1 MNVKCLSVESLK
13 GHLILLSAII
23 VFSMGC
29 QTTGPSP
36 AADNGSLI
44 FLAQTL
50 GPATQLQRA
59 DEQGEVSPILVSQN
73 WRDLHP
79 DVASD
84 GRIVFMSNRRPESG
98 IDLSQRRERF
108 QVFLLEP
115 GDESP
120 AALTDTSG
128 SAIAPRFDPKEKRIA
143 FLLAEANQT
152 TLQYLPDTNTEPV
165 SVIASRDILDF
176 SWSPDGTQ
184 LAAVLF
190 SPQQSRL
197 ALLNVQ
203 DGNRETASITPKEP
217 GAVIT
222 AVSWSPAG
230 DALAYIVNSP
240 DDARRLYRYE
250 LATGQR
256 TLLSDPDADVQ
267 QPIDWSANGETILYS
282 ALVDFDFFYDE
293 QKREKVYRGSMQ
305 IFRVDREGN
314 RQAVTQGVGRH
325 GAPVF
330 SPGEERIA
338 YLYAEQLDAR
348 RLSLRTVNLEGKEE
362 RVLYDR
368 VAPESTLQWSST
380 HPKNRR

>member
-1 MNVKCLSVESLK
+1 MNVKWLSIESVK
-13 GHLILLSAII
+13 GHLLLLSAMLI
-23 VFSMGC
+23 FSAGC
-29 QTTGPSP
+29 QTSGPSS
-36 AADNGSLI
+36 AVDNGSLI

-59 DEQGEVSPILVSQN
+59 DEQGDVSPILVSQN

-79 DVASD
+79 DVADD
-84 GRIVFMSNRRPESG
+84 GRIVFMSNRRPQSG

-108 QVFLLEP
+108 QVFLWAP

-120 AALTDTSG
+120 TALTESAG
-128 SAIAPRFDPKEKRIA
+128 STMAPQFGPEGQRIA
-143 FLLAEANQT
+143 FLLAESNRT
-152 TLQYLPDTNTEPV
+152 RLQYVPEANAEPV
-165 SVIASRDILDF
+165 SVTSARDILDF

-190 SPQQSRL
+190 SPGQSHL
-197 ALLNVQ
+197 ALLDLEQ
-203 DGNRETASITPKEP
+203 GNREVVAITPEAA

-222 AVSWSPAG
+222 SVSWSPTG
-230 DALAYIVNSP
+230 EALAYIVNSP

-250 LATGQR
+250 LATGER

-267 QPIDWSANGETILYS
+267 EPIDWSDDGDTILYS
-282 ALVDFDFFYDE
+282 ALVDFEFFYDE
-293 QKREKVYRGSMQ
+293 KKREKVYRGSMQ
-305 IFRVDREGN
+305 VFRVDEQGH
-314 RQAVTQGVGRH
+314 RQAVTSGPGRH

-348 RLSLRTVNLEGKEE
+348 RLSLRTTNLEGTEE

-380 HPKNRR
+380 NPKNRR

>member
-1 MNVKCLSVESLK
+1 MNGKRLSIESVK
-13 GHLILLSAII
+13 GHLLLLSAI
-23 VFSMGC
+23 VLFSAGC
-29 QTTGPSP
+29 QTSGPSS
-36 AADNGSLI
+36 AVENGSLI

-59 DEQGEVSPILVSQN
+59 DEQGDVSPILVSQN

-79 DVASD
+79 DVAD
-84 GRIVFMSNRRPESG
+84 GGRIVFMSNRRPESG

-108 QVFLLEP
+108 QVFLWEP
-115 GDESP
+115 GADSP
-120 AALTDTSG
+120 TALTDSSG
-128 SAIAPRFDPKEKRIA
+128 SAIAPRFGPQEKRIA

-152 TLQYLPDTNTEPV
+152 TLQYLPDANAEPV
-165 SVIASRDILDF
+165 SVIAARDILDY
-176 SWSPDGTQ
+176 SWSPDGTR

-190 SPQQSRL
+190 SPGRSRL
-197 ALLNVQ
+197 ALLDVQ
-203 DGNRETASITPKEP
+203 QDNREAASITPEEP

-222 AVSWSPAG
+222 SVSWSPTG
-230 DALAYIVNSP
+230 EALAYIVNSP
-240 DDARRLYRYE
+240 DDTRRLYRYE
-250 LATGQR
+250 LATGER
-256 TLLSDPDADVQ
+256 TLLSDPDSDVQ
-267 QPIDWSANGETILYS
+267 EPVDWSEDGETILYS

-293 QKREKVYRGSMQ
+293 EKREKVYRGSMQ
-305 IFRVDREGN
+305 VFRVDEQGR
-314 RQAVTQGVGRH
+314 RQAVTSGPGRH

-348 RLSLRTVNLEGKEE
+348 RLSLRTVNLEGTEE

-380 HPKNRR
+380 NLKNRR